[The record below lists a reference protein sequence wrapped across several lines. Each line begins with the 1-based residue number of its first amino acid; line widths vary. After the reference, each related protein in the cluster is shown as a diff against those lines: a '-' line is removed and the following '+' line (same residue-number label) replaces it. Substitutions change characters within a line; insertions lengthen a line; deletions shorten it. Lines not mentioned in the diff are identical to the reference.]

1 MRGPEL
7 VVITTCSC
15 GVRSDGGRGARSR
28 VYSDMR
34 RLALVALLC
43 LVAPATR
50 AQQRPLPADQ
60 AFLQQVRQ
68 HLQPD
73 DVRQS
78 GYMYL
83 ETRREQKLDKSGR
96 PTNESVKVLESYPAM
111 PGERRWERLLSEDGR
126 AVAPSELA
134 KLDRDRQRHVED
146 YARKLEKDGG
156 LDRAKQEEAKDRRE
170 RAESIEDVFR
180 VFEVR
185 MVGRE
190 SIDGHDTI
198 GFSLTPRPGA
208 KPRTRAGNIMQHFAG
223 HAWFSES
230 DYELVRVDVEAI
242 ETVSIGFGLLARVHK
257 GSKALFE
264 RRKINGETWLPSLAS
279 YSFSA
284 RVGLITTMRRAAT
297 IEYSN
302 YKKFGVDSTFRV
314 SPGQP

>member
-156 LDRAKQEEAKDRRE
+156 LNRAKQEEAKDRRE
-170 RAESIEDVFR
+170 RAES
-180 VFEVR
+180 
-185 MVGRE
+185 
-190 SIDGHDTI
+190 
-198 GFSLTPRPGA
+198 
-208 KPRTRAGNIMQHFAG
+208 
-223 HAWFSES
+223 
-230 DYELVRVDVEAI
+230 
-242 ETVSIGFGLLARVHK
+242 
-257 GSKALFE
+257 
-264 RRKINGETWLPSLAS
+264 
-279 YSFSA
+279 
-284 RVGLITTMRRAAT
+284 
-297 IEYSN
+297 
-302 YKKFGVDSTFRV
+302 
-314 SPGQP
+314 